1 MRKTLLCKR
10 AMGMAL
16 LSPIVWTGFAQ
27 TTFTVDKLNYVVN
40 EDGATATV
48 TGHVDSYEAQGE
60 VNIPEKV
67 QFDEKEYV
75 VTAIGTSAFESHT
88 LLTKLTLP
96 NTLTK
101 IGDAAFQYCQNIEGE
116 LVIPNSVTVIG
127 YGAFSCCDHF
137 TKVVFGTAVD
147 SIADQA
153 FNSCL
158 GLTDT
163 LFIPSNVR
171 SISSNTFG
179 YNDLNAIIIDPEN
192 KYYDSRLDCNA
203 IIETSTNKL
212 LTGCKNTVIPEGI
225 KTIGFCAFRGTNLPS
240 ITLPSSLV
248 TIEENAFAFCYAATG
263 KLTIPDSVTTI
274 GPSAFYDCKNLDDT
288 LTLGKLLAYIGDWAF
303 KNCSGFT
310 GAVSRATTP
319 PEIGNEFGY
328 YTAFE
333 MFGYNVLII
342 PDGTT
347 DAYKASHL
355 YDELGLCGFNTFI
368 EESDNVVEVFTE
380 FAAGKF
386 NYRINRDS
394 VSVTVISHVD
404 GYEAAGEVII
414 PEKVSYEGKD
424 YAVTAVGD
432 YAFMY
437 NFAFTKLSIPNT
449 VTRIGDGAFGGC
461 GGFTGELVIPN
472 SVTYIGYAAF
482 SYCTGFE
489 GELQLGNAVDTIGD
503 MAFSGCSGLTGTLNI
518 PASVKEIGGSSF
530 SGTQFNAI
538 VIDPANTVYDSRNN
552 CNAIVETSTNT
563 LTLGTTNST
572 IPEGIVAI
580 GDGAFAN
587 LYDLPA
593 ITLPSTLVTIGK
605 AAFSN
610 CYNAKGDLTI
620 PNSVTTI
627 EEQAFF
633 NCSALDGKLTIG
645 ESVNFIGDQAFS
657 SCASFTSAVS
667 LATVPPTLEDI
678 MDEVWIFNE
687 FGCTTLTV
695 PAGSAAAYQASKWYD
710 PNGLYGFK
718 EFVEAGQSDGLEEIT
733 AGDGNAVIYNT
744 LGETVYQGDARHF
757 NNQKPGAYLIKAGK
771 DVKKVICK

>member
-40 EDGATATV
+40 EDGTTATV
-48 TGHVDSYEAQGE
+48 TGHVDSYSAAGE

-75 VTAIGTSAFESHT
+75 VTAIGTSAFESHY

-127 YGAFSCCDHF
+127 YGSFNCCDHF
-137 TKVVFGTAVD
+137 TKLVIGSSVD
-147 SIADQA
+147 TIADHA
-153 FNSCL
+153 FDGCI

-171 SISSNTFG
+171 SIESCSFG
-179 YNDLNAIIIDPEN
+179 YNDLKAIVIDPEN
-192 KYYDSRLDCNA
+192 KNYDSRLESNA

-212 LTGCKNTVIPEGI
+212 LTGCKGTVIPEGI
-225 KTIGFCAFRGTNLPS
+225 KTIGFCAFRGTNLPA

-248 TIEENAFAFCYAATG
+248 TIEENAFAFCYEAAG
-263 KLTIPDSVTTI
+263 SLTIPDSVTTI
-274 GPSAFYDCKNLDDT
+274 GPSAFFECNKLTDT
-288 LTLGKLLAYIGDWAF
+288 LTLGKSVAYIGDYAF
-303 KNCSGFT
+303 KNCSNFT
-310 GAVSRATTP
+310 YAVSRATTP

-333 MFGYNVLII
+333 KFGCNVLII

-347 DAYKASHL
+347 EAYMASMLH
-355 YDELGLCGFNTFI
+355 DEYGLCGFNVFI
-368 EESDNVVEVFTE
+368 EESNNVPVVFTE
-380 FAAGKF
+380 FASGKF

-414 PEKVSYEGKD
+414 PEKVSYEGKE
-424 YAVTAVGD
+424 YAVTAVGE

-461 GGFTGELVIPN
+461 GGFTGNLVIPN
-472 SVTYIGYAAF
+472 AVTYIGYAAF

-489 GELQLGNAVDTIGD
+489 GELQLGNAVDTISD
-503 MAFSGCSGLTGTLNI
+503 MAFSGCSGLTGKLNI

-538 VIDPANTVYDSRNN
+538 VIDPANPVYDSRNN
-552 CNAIVETSTNT
+552 CNAIVKTSTNT
-563 LTLGTTNST
+563 LILGTTNST
-572 IPEGIVAI
+572 IPEGIVTI
-580 GDGAFAN
+580 GADAFAN

-605 AAFSN
+605 GAFSN
-610 CYNAKGDLTI
+610 CYGAKGDLTI

-657 SCASFTSAVS
+657 ACASFTSAVS
-667 LATVPPTLEDI
+667 LATVPPVLEDI

-695 PAGSAAAYQASKWYD
+695 PAGSAAAYLDSKWYD

-718 EFVEAGQSDGLEEIT
+718 EFVEVGQGDGLEEIT
-733 AGDGNAVIYNT
+733 AGDGNVVIYNA